1 MAPVLISRAAE
12 GRAAK
17 GRSVREQ
24 SPSFMIV
31 ECTACANRANW
42 LSQGCVSRPVLQY
55 SAVQCCLRL
64 PAAMSGTVALG
75 GGKATR

>member
-1 MAPVLISRAAE
+1 
-12 GRAAK
+12 
-17 GRSVREQ
+17 
-24 SPSFMIV
+24 MIF

-75 GGKATR
+75 GGKAAR